1 MSRKPCLLLLANTLP
16 AAKAGMRR
24 VIMALTVV
32 GVYLAARALQI
43 HYSTGVT
50 PCSINDIWDCG
61 AVNRG
66 PYSVFYGVPVALI
79 GILGYIFL
87 FVMEALKYWR
97 VMAVASIGAL
107 GFSLYLTHIEASV
120 LQTWC
125 QYCVGSL
132 ITISLITLLSIVQ
145 LIVQR
150 RRGVPQ
156 TEATTTIA
164 K

>member
-1 MSRKPCLLLLANTLP
+1 
-16 AAKAGMRR
+16 
-24 VIMALTVV
+24 MALAVI
-32 GVYLAARALQI
+32 GVYLAVRALQI
-43 HYSTGVT
+43 HYSTGLT

-79 GILGYIFL
+79 GIVGYTFL
-87 FVMEALKYWR
+87 FVMEALKKWR
-97 VMAVASIGAL
+97 VMAAASVGAL
-107 GFSLYLTHIEASV
+107 GFSLYLTHIEASI

-132 ITISLITLLSIVQ
+132 ITISLITLLAIIQ
-145 LIVQR
+145 LIVR
-150 RRGVPQ
+150 RRRSVP
-156 TEATTTIA
+156 ESEAATTVA

>member
-1 MSRKPCLLLLANTLP
+1 
-16 AAKAGMRR
+16 MRR
-24 VIMALTVV
+24 VIMALAVI
-32 GVYLAARALQI
+32 GVYLAVRALQI
-43 HYSTGVT
+43 HYSTGLT

-79 GILGYIFL
+79 GIVGYTFL
-87 FVMEALKYWR
+87 FVMEGLKKWR
-97 VMAVASIGAL
+97 VMAVASVGAL
-107 GFSLYLTHIEASV
+107 AFSLYLTHIEASI

-132 ITISLITLLSIVQ
+132 ITISLITVLAIIQ
-145 LIVQR
+145 LIVR
-150 RRGVPQ
+150 RRAGARQ
-156 TEATTTIA
+156 SEAATMAA

>member
-1 MSRKPCLLLLANTLP
+1 
-16 AAKAGMRR
+16 
-24 VIMALTVV
+24 MALTVV
-32 GVYLAARALQI
+32 GVYLAVRALQI

-66 PYSVFYGVPVALI
+66 PYSVIFGVPVALI
-79 GILGYIFL
+79 GIIGYTFL
-87 FVMEALKYWR
+87 FVVEGLKYWR
-97 VMAVASIGAL
+97 LMALVSAGAL

-132 ITISLITLLSIVQ
+132 ITISLITLLAIIQ
-145 LIVQR
+145 LIAQR
-150 RRGVPQ
+150 RRPGAR
-156 TEATTTIA
+156 ESEAATTAA

>member
-1 MSRKPCLLLLANTLP
+1 
-16 AAKAGMRR
+16 MRR
-24 VIMALTVV
+24 VIMALAVI
-32 GVYLAARALQI
+32 GVYLAVRALQI
-43 HYSTGVT
+43 HYSTGLT

-79 GILGYIFL
+79 GIVGYTFL
-87 FVMEALKYWR
+87 FVMEALKKWR
-97 VMAVASIGAL
+97 VMAVASVGAL
-107 GFSLYLTHIEASV
+107 GFSLYLTHIEASI

-132 ITISLITLLSIVQ
+132 ITISLITVLAIIQ
-145 LIVQR
+145 LIVR
-150 RRGVPQ
+150 RRAGARQ
-156 TEATTTIA
+156 SEAATMAA

>member
-1 MSRKPCLLLLANTLP
+1 
-16 AAKAGMRR
+16 
-24 VIMALTVV
+24 MALAVI
-32 GVYLAARALQI
+32 GVYLAVRALQI
-43 HYSTGVT
+43 HYSTGLT

-79 GILGYIFL
+79 GIVGYTFL
-87 FVMEALKYWR
+87 FVMEGLKKWR
-97 VMAVASIGAL
+97 VMAVASVGAL
-107 GFSLYLTHIEASV
+107 AFSLYLTHIEASI

-132 ITISLITLLSIVQ
+132 ITISLITVLAIIQ
-145 LIVQR
+145 LIVR
-150 RRGVPQ
+150 RRAGARHS
-156 TEATTTIA
+156 EAATMAA